1 MCTVKSATYTPIPP
15 VLSKKSI
22 IIASTLTSSA
32 RIRDRHHLEGS
43 LLCCVPY
50 AHEHAT
56 QTHPLAIPQPH
67 TSHNDTEKQ
76 ASSVPLCVHPTLAW
90 PYPNPEQDPVATIE
104 VPDVSWREA
113 LAARRTPHT
122 VDRARSDAG
131 QEHIHSK
138 PGSALMGGREMCVQ
152 DVDGKHTPPL
162 VENRSVHEAAD
173 QQALDVS

>member
-1 MCTVKSATYTPIPP
+1 MI
-15 VLSKKSI
+15 
-22 IIASTLTSSA
+22 
-32 RIRDRHHLEGS
+32 
-43 LLCCVPY
+43 
-50 AHEHAT
+50 
-56 QTHPLAIPQPH
+56 
-67 TSHNDTEKQ
+67 
-76 ASSVPLCVHPTLAW
+76 HPTLAW
-90 PYPNPEQDPVATIE
+90 SYTNPEQDPVAIIE
-104 VPDVSWREA
+104 VPDESWREA